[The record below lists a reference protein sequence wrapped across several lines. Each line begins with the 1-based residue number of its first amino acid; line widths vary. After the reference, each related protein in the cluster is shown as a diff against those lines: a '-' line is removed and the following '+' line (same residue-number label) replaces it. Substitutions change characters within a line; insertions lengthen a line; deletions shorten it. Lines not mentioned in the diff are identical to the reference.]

1 MQHRKRGLIF
11 GWKQGFRHSKNE
23 KEYKSLPIDEQVGY
37 VHSLLA
43 LQDLI
48 LLKLEMLYIFEPD
61 RKLEHS
67 LNHLSTVQSF
77 GTFKKWLLD
86 NCRENP
92 EGLKDESIKAIDD
105 LANKYLEVLFP
116 ETENSQS

>member
-1 MQHRKRGLIF
+1 
-11 GWKQGFRHSKNE
+11 
-23 KEYKSLPIDEQVGY
+23 Y

-67 LNHLSTVQSF
+67 LNHLFTVQSF
-77 GTFKKWLLD
+77 GIFRKWLLD
-86 NCRENP
+86 DCRDNP
-92 EGLKDESIKAIDD
+92 EGLKDESMKAIDD
-105 LANKYLEVLFP
+105 LANKHLEVLFP
-116 ETENSQS
+116 ETENSQTTSARSAKLVRI